1 MQLKSKIVRNTK
13 KKDSTDKTI
22 VSQYFKLL
30 QNKDIEG
37 LKNLFWSDAIVYEP
51 FSKLE
56 QGLRGWTQIEPFLK
70 VAMMASESL
79 SSRVAFEESNHTRNN
94 HLLHHETDETDNYSN
109 YHIVET
115 FVTFQKDNIVKAKFR
130 FELSNHDNIIDN
142 SDRKKIKALYIQ
154 FI

>member
-1 MQLKSKIVRNTK
+1 MQLKSKTVRNTK
-13 KKDSTDKTI
+13 KKDATDKTI

-79 SSRVAFEESNHTRNN
+79 SSRVAFEESD
-94 HLLHHETDETDNYSN
+94 LPHHEADETDNYSN

-115 FVTFQKDNIVKAKFR
+115 FVTFQKDNIVKATFR

-142 SDRKKIKALYIQ
+142 SDQKKIKALYIQ

>member
-1 MQLKSKIVRNTK
+1 MQLKSKTVRNTK
-13 KKDSTDKTI
+13 KKDDTDKTI

-37 LKNLFWSDAIVYEP
+37 LKDLFWSDAIVYEP

-79 SSRVAFEESNHTRNN
+79 SSRVAFEESD
-94 HLLHHETDETDNYSN
+94 LPHHETDSYIN

-142 SDRKKIKALYIQ
+142 SEQKKIKALYIQ

>member
-1 MQLKSKIVRNTK
+1 MQLKSKTVRNTK
-13 KKDSTDKTI
+13 KKDATDKTI

-30 QNKDIEG
+30 QNKDTEG

-79 SSRVAFEESNHTRNN
+79 SSRVAFEESNQTRNN
-94 HLLHHETDETDNYSN
+94 HVLHHETDEADNYSN

-142 SDRKKIKALYIQ
+142 PDQRKIKALYIQ

>member
-1 MQLKSKIVRNTK
+1 MQLKSKTVRNTK
-13 KKDSTDKTI
+13 KKEVTDKTI
-22 VSQYFKLL
+22 VSEYFKLL

-79 SSRVAFEESNHTRNN
+79 SSRVVFKESD
-94 HLLHHETDETDNYSN
+94 LPHHETGETDSYSN
-109 YHIVET
+109 CHIVET
-115 FVTFQKDNIVKAKFR
+115 YVTFQKDNIVKAKFR

-142 SDRKKIKALYIQ
+142 SDQKKIKSLYIQ

>member
-1 MQLKSKIVRNTK
+1 MKSNTVHYK
-13 KKDSTDKTI
+13 KKDPVNKVI
-22 VSQYFKLL
+22 VEQYFKRL

-37 LKNLFWSDAIVYEP
+37 LKDLFWSDAILYEP

-79 SSRVAFEESNHTRNN
+79 SRKVAFEGSDKILNN
-94 HLLHHETDETDNYSN
+94 DLPDPKVDNINN
-109 YHIVET
+109 YDIVET
-115 FVTFQKDNIVKAKFR
+115 FVTFQKDNIIKAKFR
-130 FELSNHDNIIDN
+130 FELSNHANIMDNIDQ
-142 SDRKKIKALYIQ
+142 KKIKALNIH